1 MRNLNQHFNRIYN
14 QLKSYAD
21 KQSKGNINSDD
32 LINDLYVFLVDNP
45 DKVNPEDILNFG
57 RSFIY
62 HQIRY
67 SNKDGR
73 HKYSTNFFVDI
84 ELFYNSNRFAEEEPE
99 EEEMSEVD
107 LLRLEAIKRAVENM
121 DAEMRKMYHYYYE
134 CNYTINNEIALIL
147 GKSVAYT
154 HVRVKRMREFIF
166 TYINNNYQTRI
177 PCQTTK

>member
-1 MRNLNQHFNRIYN
+1 MKNLNLHFNRIHS
-14 QLKSYAD
+14 QLESYANRQV
-21 KQSKGNINSDD
+21 KNNINSHD
-32 LINDLYVFLVDNP
+32 LINDLYLFLVDNP
-45 DKVNPEDILNFG
+45 DKVKPEDILNFG

-67 SNKDGR
+67 SQKDGR

-84 ELFYNSNRFAEEEPE
+84 DLFYNNDNFVIPE
-99 EEEMSEVD
+99 EEDELSEMELD
-107 LLRLEAIKRAVENM
+107 RLNTIKKAVENM
-121 DAEMRKMYHYYYE
+121 DSEMRKMYHYYYE

-166 TYINNNYQTRI
+166 TYINNTYQIKI